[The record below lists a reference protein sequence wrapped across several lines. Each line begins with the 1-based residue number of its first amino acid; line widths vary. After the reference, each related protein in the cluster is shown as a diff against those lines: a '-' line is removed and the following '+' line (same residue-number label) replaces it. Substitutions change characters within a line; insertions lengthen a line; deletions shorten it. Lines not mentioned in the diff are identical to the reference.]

1 MDQNVVTLILSLL
14 AILAG
19 SFFILYGSIPARHVL
34 PALLVGILLL
44 SFGTTIPELAITLH
58 AAFGKIDREAINA
71 ISEGSSAAIDNYK
84 FLTKV
89 TFPVAVIIGSCF
101 ANMFLVSGLAGL
113 TLKKPYKIENFTYA
127 RDLPFLFLAI
137 LLVAGASWWWKTAPQ
152 VPEVEVY
159 KIKMTI
165 GVVFLAAAALYI
177 LVVFIT
183 ELMGKKNGHY
193 DEAGPDGSGGG
204 PDMIT
209 ALFCLVIGA
218 GALGLGVYVLA
229 FETPAVIEFF
239 TRQQVDVEAFPIRP
253 QDKLLY
259 AQYGLLFIGLAVAL
273 PEILVTLFAWLRGD
287 SDAVAGNLIGS
298 TIFNLLGVLGLG
310 ILLSKGRLFD
320 GLDWDIFNADF
331 GILLIGAGLLA
342 FFLYSNKRLEA
353 WEGFLLIILYG
364 VYWVARFTGALPF
377 HA

>member
-1 MDQNVVTLILSLL
+1 MDQNVITLILALL

-34 PALLVGILLL
+34 PALLVGVLLL
-44 SFGTTIPELAITLH
+44 SFGTTIPEFAITLH
-58 AAFGKIDREAINA
+58 AAFGKMDREAINA

-89 TFPVAVIIGSCF
+89 TFPVAVILGSCF
-101 ANMFLVSGLAGL
+101 ANMFLVSGLAGM
-113 TLKKPYKIENFTYA
+113 TLRKPYKIESFTYA

-137 LLVAGASWWWKTAPQ
+137 LLVAGASWWWKTGPQ

-159 KIKMTI
+159 RIKMTI
-165 GVVFLAAAALYI
+165 GVIFLAAAALYI
-177 LVVFIT
+177 FVVFVT
-183 ELMGKKNGHY
+183 ELMGSRNRVPEEIG
-193 DEAGPDGSGGG
+193 EGGG

-209 ALFCLVIGA
+209 ALFCVLIGA
-218 GALGLGVYVLA
+218 AALGLGVYVLA
-229 FETPAVIEFF
+229 FETPGVIEFF
-239 TRQQVDVEAFPIRP
+239 TRRQVDVEAFPIRLE
-253 QDKLLY
+253 DKLLY

-273 PEILVTLFAWLRGD
+273 PEVLVTLFAWLRGD
-287 SDAVAGNLIGS
+287 NDAVAGNLIGS

-310 ILLSKGRLFD
+310 IVLSKGRMFD

-331 GILLIGAGLLA
+331 GVLLIGAGLLA

-353 WEGFLLIILYG
+353 WEGFLLVLLYG
-364 VYWVARFTGALPF
+364 GYWVARFTGVLPF